1 MDNVIDMVDH
11 KPHVG
16 IHTPDGN
23 VHVMPVAMLQNIA
36 DGKMSIDE
44 VADRDQIVRAVIA
57 EWLRLIHGHS

>member
-1 MDNVIDMVDH
+1 MDNIIDMADH

-16 IHTPDGN
+16 IYTPDGN

-44 VADRDQIVRAVIA
+44 VADRDQIMRAIIA